1 MTNTFGSGSGAVT
14 NEVSMLPAVDQAGA
28 RTAVGLPPFACDCHV
43 HVVGPQ
49 DRFPMRPQRKYTP
62 PQALARD
69 LRAFH
74 AALGID
80 RCVLI
85 QPSFY
90 GIDNTCMIEALAE
103 LGGAARGVAVV
114 APDIADDELRR
125 LDACGVRGVRINLQT
140 AGICDPAVALEQL
153 SALARRIGTFGWHIQ
168 IYAGL
173 PLIMAIADV
182 IAGLPV
188 PVVIDHFGGL
198 VADQGA
204 RQAGFSV
211 LAELVR
217 NADVYVKLSAP
228 YRISNAAGYSDV
240 EPIARAL
247 IAAAP
252 DRMLWGTDWPH
263 TNRLPGL
270 AATAVHPYRQVDDR
284 SGLADFL
291 SWCSDEGVRRT
302 ILTETPAKLYR
313 F

>member
-1 MTNTFGSGSGAVT
+1 
-14 NEVSMLPAVDQAGA
+14 MLPAVDQIRA
-28 RTAVGLPPFACDCHV
+28 RTAAGLPSSACDCHV

-49 DRFPMRPQRKYTP
+49 DRFPMRAQRQYTP
-62 PQALARD
+62 PPALTRD
-69 LRAFH
+69 LRMFH
-74 AALGID
+74 AALGIG

-90 GIDNTCMIEALAE
+90 GTDNTCMLDAMAE

-125 LDACGVRGVRINLQT
+125 LDTRGVRGVRINLQT
-140 AGICDPAVALEQL
+140 AGIRNPAVALQEL
-153 SALARRIGTFGWHIQ
+153 SALARRIRPFGWHIQ

-173 PLIMAIADV
+173 PLIVATAAVIAD
-182 IAGLPV
+182 LSV

-198 VADQGA
+198 AADQGVG
-204 RQAGFSV
+204 QPGLSV
-211 LAELVR
+211 VTDLVR

-228 YRISNAAGYSDV
+228 YRISSAVGYSDV

-291 SWCSDEGVRRT
+291 TWCSDEGVRRM